1 MEEKADESVSTQM
14 HNHAYS
20 YLNVQIQAHR

>member
-1 MEEKADESVSTQM
+1 MEEKAGESVSTQM
-14 HNHAYS
+14 QNHAYS